1 MIKKLLAILMVT
13 AVLLACNSA
22 AEKEKSTAA
31 DTLTNNH
38 HDHEGEATGL
48 ALNNGAKWKADSIT
62 IANVSLLKET
72 LSVAKKEKLE
82 DYLQT
87 ASQLQEGLNKML
99 SECKMKGEDHKA
111 LHQWLEPLMEKV
123 KTLKTVTTVEDAAA
137 ISTAIEKQVNLFTEY
152 FE

>member
-1 MIKKLLAILMVT
+1 MKKLLAILMVT

-38 HDHEGEATGL
+38 HDHEEATGL
-48 ALNNGAKWKADSIT
+48 ALNNGARWKADSIT

-99 SECKMKGEDHKA
+99 SECKMKGEDHNA
-111 LHQWLEPLMEKV
+111 LHQWLVPLMEKV
-123 KTLKTVTTVEDAAA
+123 KVLKTATTVEDAAA

>member
-38 HDHEGEATGL
+38 HDHEEATGL

-72 LSVAKKEKLE
+72 LSAAKKEKLE

-99 SECKMKGEDHKA
+99 SECKMKGEDHNA
-111 LHQWLEPLMEKV
+111 LHQWLVPLMEKV

-137 ISTAIEKQVNLFTEY
+137 ISTAIEKQVNLFAEY

>member
-1 MIKKLLAILMVT
+1 MKKLLAILMVT

-38 HDHEGEATGL
+38 HDHEEEATGL
-48 ALNNGAKWKADSIT
+48 ALDNGAKWKADSIT

-72 LSVAKKEKLE
+72 LSAAKKEKME

-87 ASQLQEGLNKML
+87 
-99 SECKMKGEDHKA
+99 
-111 LHQWLEPLMEKV
+111 
-123 KTLKTVTTVEDAAA
+123 T
-137 ISTAIEKQVNLFTEY
+137 
-152 FE
+152 

>member
-38 HDHEGEATGL
+38 HDHEEEATGL
-48 ALNNGAKWKADSIT
+48 ALDNGAKWKADSIT

-99 SECKMKGEDHKA
+99 SECKMKGEDHNA
-111 LHQWLEPLMEKV
+111 LHQWLVPLMEKV
-123 KTLKTVTTVEDAAA
+123 KVLKTATTVEDAAA